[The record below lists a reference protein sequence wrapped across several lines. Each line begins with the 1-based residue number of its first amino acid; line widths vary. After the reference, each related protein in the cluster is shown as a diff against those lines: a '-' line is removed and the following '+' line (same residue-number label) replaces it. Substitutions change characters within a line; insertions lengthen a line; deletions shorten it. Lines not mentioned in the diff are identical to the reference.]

1 MEKDHCSRSWDRS
14 TKPERADLFFVQRNV
29 AWHNAAH
36 PAVLTRV
43 TRPPAFPRAAL
54 LIRRLAILARDKAAR
69 VSTSGLVDPT
79 LGYPARGPASGRR
92 RSGIL
97 MDVT

>member
-29 AWHNAAH
+29 AWHNRGSSCRPDAEA
-36 PAVLTRV
+36 RV

-54 LIRRLAILARDKAAR
+54 LIRRLAILRGVRR
-69 VSTSGLVDPT
+69 VGA
-79 LGYPARGPASGRR
+79 GGREF
-92 RSGIL
+92 
-97 MDVT
+97 